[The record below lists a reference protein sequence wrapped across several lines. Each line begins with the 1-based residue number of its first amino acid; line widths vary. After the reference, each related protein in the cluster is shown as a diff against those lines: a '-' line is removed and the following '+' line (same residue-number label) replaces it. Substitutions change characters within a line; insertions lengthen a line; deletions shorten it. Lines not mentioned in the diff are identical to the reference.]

1 MGLLLL
7 RIWAYFLSSRHGSV
21 EACLIHNL
29 EVAGS
34 NPEVGNIF
42 SERYLRQGGEE
53 ERQSTTAALE
63 KRERYGGM
71 IMFFKKLRIFEFPAE
86 NQ

>member
-29 EVAGS
+29 KVAGS

-42 SERYLRQGGEE
+42 SERYLARKGV
-53 ERQSTTAALE
+53 E
-63 KRERYGGM
+63 KRERKRIGRNCEGDLGLERVGK
-71 IMFFKKLRIFEFPAE
+71 IIFFLVT
-86 NQ
+86 